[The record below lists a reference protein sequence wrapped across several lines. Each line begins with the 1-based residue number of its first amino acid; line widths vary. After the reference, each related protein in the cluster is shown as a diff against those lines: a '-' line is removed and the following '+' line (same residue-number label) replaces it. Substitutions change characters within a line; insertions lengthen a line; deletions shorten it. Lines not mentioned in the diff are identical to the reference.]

1 MDNFTL
7 ISTIVGIIVGV
18 NTIAIIITR
27 AIINGKIPEPV
38 KKEIDR
44 VKEKIKDTDKR
55 FISFQNQ
62 ITESIHKELESFQKI
77 MESSA
82 KIIATTI
89 ATSIVNQDRPLDR
102 ENEKRLTKLEDAI
115 TNISAKLVNVE
126 STQQCIKRIET
137 QLTEIKEGIGK

>member
-1 MDNFTL
+1 MREKMDNFTL
-7 ISTIVGIIVGV
+7 ISTIVGLIIGA
-18 NTIAIIITR
+18 NTIAIVITR

-44 VKEKIKDTDKR
+44 VKEKIKDTDKK

-62 ITESIHKELESFQKI
+62 ITESIRKELESFRI
-77 MESSA
+77 ILESSA
-82 KIIATTI
+82 KIIATSI
-89 ATSIVNQDRPLDR
+89 ANQERPIDR

-137 QLTEIKEGIGK
+137 QLTEINEKIRE